1 MSRFQF
7 QRFSLL
13 SLIFVMGAPLYAQS
27 DEFNDDLPKELIGVT
42 IIEHLNEDVP
52 LDLTFTDEDG
62 KTVKL
67 GDYFNG
73 TQPVVLQMGYFR
85 CPMLCGLVLNAA
97 MDGLGDVEDLSAGK
111 DFQLVAVS
119 INPNESHEL
128 ARIKKEGYLLE
139 YNRPGASRGFHFLVG
154 DAANTKA
161 LADAVGFQYRLQE
174 SGEYSHAAVLFVLT
188 PDGRVSKY
196 LYGVKYEPRTLRYAL
211 MEGAE
216 GRIGTT
222 LERFILWCHAYD
234 PDRGGY
240 VLLASRIMQLGGVV
254 MVFVLV
260 IGVGWLWL
268 KDRDVARGRPRNG
281 KSAPP
286 IHTMKGH
293 A

>member
-1 MSRFQF
+1 M
-7 QRFSLL
+7 L
-13 SLIFVMGAPLYAQS
+13 SLILAMSAPLCAQS
-27 DEFNDDLPKELIGVT
+27 DEFNDDLPKELEGVT
-42 IIEHLNEDVP
+42 IVEHLNEYVS

-62 KTVKL
+62 ETVTL

-97 MDGLGDVEDLSAGK
+97 MDGLGDVEDLSAGT

-119 INPNESHEL
+119 INPDESHEL
-128 ARIKKEGYLLE
+128 ARVKKEGYLLE
-139 YNRPGASRGFHFLVG
+139 YNRPGAARGFHFLVG

-161 LADAVGFQYRLQE
+161 LADEVGFQYRLQE

-234 PDRGGY
+234 PDQGGY

-260 IGVGWLWL
+260 VGVGWLWL
-268 KDRDVARGRPRNG
+268 KDRDVATARPHTEQG
-281 KSAPP
+281 APP
-286 IHTMKGH
+286 MDTMKGH
-293 A
+293 V